1 MTYANTEN
9 TILIAGGG
17 IGGLAAAL
25 AAAEAGQAT
34 TVLERAPEFGEVGA
48 GIQLAGN
55 GVAVLKRFGLL
66 DRINDFAVYPKRL
79 VLKDAFSGEELTALD
94 LGKEYEERYGAPYI
108 VLHRSDLHKVLLEA
122 CEASPLVSLYTDTE
136 IKSVEK
142 TADGVYLVNQ
152 HGEKIKGK
160 AIIGADGIRSN
171 VRKHFSQDEP
181 VNSAYVAYRG
191 TLPID
196 VVSEEADMDDVIMW
210 VGPNLHVVQ
219 YCVRRGELYN
229 QVVVFKSPTWTPES
243 TVWGTPEEMAQ
254 VFEGCCEKMEKALS
268 YINTDFKSPMYD
280 RNPIGNWTDGNI
292 TLVGDA
298 AHPMLQYLAQGGIQ
312 ALEDSAKLADM
323 LKAHGENFEA
333 AFNEYQEERIPR
345 ASRVQTTARFWGEI
359 IHAVDPVAIALR
371 NDTFKKRQSNDFFYT
386 DWLHGYKRE
395 AAVYQNEFVPFVD
408 IEKHIDKD
416 KKELETVK

>member
-1 MTYANTEN
+1 MTYTNTEN

-152 HGEKIKGK
+152 HGDKIKGK

-191 TLPID
+191 TLPIEH
-196 VVSEEADMDDVIMW
+196 VSEDADMDDVIMW

-254 VFEGCCEKMEKALS
+254 VFEGCYSKVAKALEF
-268 YINTDFKSPMYD
+268 INKDFKSPMYD

-292 TLVGDA
+292 TLLGDA

-312 ALEDSAKLADM
+312 ALEDSARLADA
-323 LKAHGENFEA
+323 LKANGENFEV
-333 AFNEYQEERIPR
+333 AFTEYQEERIPR

-371 NDTFKKRQSNDFFYT
+371 NDTFKKRQANDFFYT

-416 KKELETVK
+416 KKELETAK

>member
-1 MTYANTEN
+1 MTYENTEN

-34 TVLERAPEFGEVGA
+34 TVFERAPEFGEVGA

-55 GVAVLKRFGLL
+55 GVAVLKRFGLM

-122 CEASPLVSLYTDTE
+122 CEANPLVSLYTDTE

-152 HGEKIKGK
+152 HGDKIKGK

-191 TLPID
+191 TLPI
-196 VVSEEADMDDVIMW
+196 E
-210 VGPNLHVVQ
+210 H
-219 YCVRRGELYN
+219 
-229 QVVVFKSPTWTPES
+229 
-243 TVWGTPEEMAQ
+243 
-254 VFEGCCEKMEKALS
+254 
-268 YINTDFKSPMYD
+268 
-280 RNPIGNWTDGNI
+280 
-292 TLVGDA
+292 
-298 AHPMLQYLAQGGIQ
+298 
-312 ALEDSAKLADM
+312 
-323 LKAHGENFEA
+323 
-333 AFNEYQEERIPR
+333 
-345 ASRVQTTARFWGEI
+345 RF
-359 IHAVDPVAIALR
+359 
-371 NDTFKKRQSNDFFYT
+371 
-386 DWLHGYKRE
+386 
-395 AAVYQNEFVPFVD
+395 
-408 IEKHIDKD
+408 
-416 KKELETVK
+416 

>member
-34 TVLERAPEFGEVGA
+34 TVFEKAPEFGEVGA
-48 GIQLAGN
+48 GIQLAAN

-79 VLKDAFSGEELTALD
+79 VLKDAWTGEELTALD
-94 LGKEYEERYGAPYI
+94 LQEEYQERYGAPYI

-122 CEASPLVSLYTDTE
+122 CEANPLVSLYTDSD
-136 IKSVEK
+136 IKSVEEN
-142 TADGVYLVNQ
+142 ADGVFLTNQ
-152 HGEKIKGK
+152 RGEKIKGK
-160 AIIGADGIRSN
+160 AVIGADGIHSN
-171 VRKHFSQDEP
+171 VRKYFSDDTP

-196 VVSEEADMDDVIMW
+196 VVSDDAAMDDVIMW
-210 VGPNLHVVQ
+210 IGPNSHVVQ

-254 VFEGCCEKMEKALS
+254 VFEGCHAKVGKALE
-268 YINTDFKSPMYD
+268 YINKDFRWPMYD
-280 RNPIGNWTDGNI
+280 RNPIGNWSEGNI
-292 TLVGDA
+292 TLLGDA
-298 AHPMLQYLAQGGIQ
+298 AHPMLQYLAQGGIA
-312 ALEDSAKLADM
+312 ALEDSAKLADV
-323 LKAHGENFEA
+323 LKEHGDNYEA
-333 AFNEYQEERIPR
+333 AFKEYQEERIPR
-345 ASRVQTTARFWGEI
+345 SARVQTTARFWGEI
-359 IHAVDPVAIALR
+359 IHAVDPVSIALR
-371 NDTFKKRQSNDFFYT
+371 NDTFSKRAANDFFYT

-395 AAVYQNEFVPFVD
+395 AAIYQEKFVPFAN
-408 IEKHIDKD
+408 IE
-416 KKELETVK
+416 VKQPVKPVTAR

>member
-1 MTYANTEN
+1 MTYQNTEN

-34 TVLERAPEFGEVGA
+34 TVFERAPQFGEVGA
-48 GIQLAGN
+48 GLQLAAN
-55 GVAVLKRFGLL
+55 GVAVLKRFGVM

-79 VLKDAFSGEELTALD
+79 VLKDAFTGEELTALD
-94 LGKEYEERYGAPYI
+94 LGEEYQERYGAPYI

-136 IKSVEK
+136 IMSAEE
-142 TADGVYLVNQ
+142 TTDGVYLTNQ
-152 HGEKIKGK
+152 RGEKIKGK

-171 VRKHFSQDEP
+171 VRKTFSHDEP
-181 VNSAYVAYRG
+181 VNSKYVAYRG

-196 VVSEEADMDDVIMW
+196 VVSEDAEMDDVIMW

-243 TVWGTPEEMAQ
+243 TEWGTPEEMYQ
-254 VFEGCCEKMEKALS
+254 VFEGCHEKVAKALS
-268 YINTDFKSPMYD
+268 YINKDFKSPMYD
-280 RNPIGNWTDGNI
+280 RDPIGNWSEGNI
-292 TLVGDA
+292 TLLGDA
-298 AHPMLQYLAQGGIQ
+298 AHPMLQYLAQGGIA
-312 ALEDSAKLADM
+312 ALEDSAKLADV
-323 LKAHGENFEA
+323 LKEHGDNFEA
-333 AFNEYQEERIPR
+333 AFQAYQEERIPR
-345 ASRVQTTARFWGEI
+345 SARVQTTARFWGEI
-359 IHAVDPVAIALR
+359 IHAVDPVSIALR
-371 NDTFKKRQSNDFFYT
+371 NDLMTKREANDFFYT

-395 AAVYQNEFVPFVD
+395 AAVYQKDFVPFKN
-408 IEKHIDKD
+408 IEVKQPVK
-416 KKELETVK
+416 ETVQA